1 MNEIDKTNLTD
12 QTKFRLNKMTQIE
25 NYINQEIRQRKS
37 YSKKLSKYVA
47 DFDYIDKISFV
58 LSDTSGKVCIISSVS
73 VAGAPVGIAGASF
86 TLISL

>member
-12 QTKFRLNKMTQIE
+12 QTKFRLNEMTQIE

-58 LSDTSGKVCIISSVS
+58 LSDTSSKVCIISSVS
-73 VAGAPVGIAGASF
+73 VAGAPVGIAVASF

>member
-12 QTKFRLNKMTQIE
+12 QTKFRLNEMTQIE

-73 VAGAPVGIAGASF
+73 VAGAPVGIAVASF